1 MAAAPLGRVG
11 PYELISELGRGGMG
25 VVYRARHVGTGTERA
40 LKVMLAQDPA
50 LEARFRREAQSLAR
64 VAGEGIV
71 PIHEAGS
78 ERGRFYFVM
87 GLMPGGSLDGRLKE
101 RGRLEWREAVTL
113 VAQVARALAK
123 CHANGIVH
131 RDLKPG
137 NVLFDE
143 EGRPRLSDFGCVR
156 DLDARSL
163 TETGIVIGTPAYMAP
178 EQLDGAK
185 VDARADVYALG
196 VVLYQLVSGAVPHV
210 GRSPIE
216 LLAKKMH
223 EKPRSLASSGVP
235 AALDAVLARALE
247 IEPEKRFANA
257 GELAAAL
264 EKLDGHK
271 LDVAPARSRLPLAAL
286 GLVPVLALAIAL
298 GLVSGRTAPTPAAP
312 PEPPPPPAAPSPPTP
327 PPAPLPMT
335 ESVAA
340 QRIAKVLENKRALPE
355 ERLELACEVLLDL

>member
-163 TETGIVIGTPAYMAP
+163 TETGIVIGTPAYMPP

-185 VDARADVYALG
+185 VDARADVYSLG
-196 VVLYQLVSGAVPHV
+196 VVLYQLVSGAVPHA
-210 GRSPIE
+210 GRSPVE
-216 LLAKKMH
+216 LLAKKLR
-223 EKPRSLASSGVP
+223 EKPRSLGSFGAP
-235 AALDAVLARALE
+235 AAVEAVVLRALAVE
-247 IEPEKRFANA
+247 LPKRYANA
-257 GELAAAL
+257 SELAAAL
-264 EKLDGHK
+264 EKLDG
-271 LDVAPARSRLPLAAL
+271 APARSVLPLVLLGVAAL
-286 GLVPVLALAIAL
+286 V
-298 GLVSGRTAPTPAAP
+298 
-312 PEPPPPPAAPSPPTP
+312 
-327 PPAPLPMT
+327 
-335 ESVAA
+335 VAA
-340 QRIAKVLENKRALPE
+340 LVA
-355 ERLELACEVLLDL
+355 